1 MTQAGGLDAAIT
13 RAAAAQRQRRRLAAR
28 GDSLDRE
35 ATQLEELVAER
46 RKALTN
52 ESKDVAR
59 LERLSLSSIVSM
71 LQDSRATDLERE
83 RAEQQAAEYVV
94 AEAEARHRQVLTERE
109 RCRRA
114 LAALGDPDADLTR
127 ALADKEAAVR
137 ASGGAA
143 GNRLSQ
149 LAQAV
154 GARRAEARE
163 VDEALTAG
171 NEAQAALHSAADLLS
186 SARSWS
192 AYDTFAGGG
201 LISSVVKHD
210 RLDQAGA
217 TMRQADAQLAR
228 FTRELA
234 DVDLNGV
241 GPVGV
246 SGTLRGFDILF
257 DNIISDLMVR
267 SRILDAAERVDQA
280 SARVGGA
287 LASLRAHRAAVEADL
302 TRLTAAREDLLRPR
316 A

>member
-13 RAAAAQRQRRRLAAR
+13 RAADAQRERRRLGAR
-28 GDSLDRE
+28 GDSLGRE
-35 ATQLEELVAER
+35 ATRLEELVAER

-52 ESKDVAR
+52 ETKDVAR
-59 LERLSLSSIVSM
+59 LERLSLSSIVST
-71 LQDSRATDLERE
+71 LQNSRATDLERE
-83 RAEQQAAEYVV
+83 RAEQQAAEYAV
-94 AEAEARHRQVLTERE
+94 AEAESRHRHVLMERE
-109 RCRRA
+109 RCHRA
-114 LAALGDPDADLTR
+114 LAALGDPDADLAR

-143 GNRLSQ
+143 GNRLTQ
-149 LAQAV
+149 LAQAF

-163 VDEALTAG
+163 VDEALSAG
-171 NEAQAALHSAADLLS
+171 SAAQVALRSAADLLS

-217 TMRQADAQLAR
+217 TMRQADAHLAQ

-234 DVDLNGV
+234 DVDLDEV

-280 SARVGGA
+280 LARVSRA
-287 LASLRAHRAAVEADL
+287 QASLRTHQAVLEADL
-302 TRLTAAREDLLRPR
+302 TRLTAEREGLLRPR